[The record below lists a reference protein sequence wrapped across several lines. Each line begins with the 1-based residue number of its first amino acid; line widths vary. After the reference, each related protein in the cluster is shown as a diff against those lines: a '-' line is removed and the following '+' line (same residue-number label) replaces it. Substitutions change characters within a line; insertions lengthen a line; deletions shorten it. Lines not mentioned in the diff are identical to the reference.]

1 MGAPRSALTEVAQTL
16 RVQSFEGR
24 VVPSAIARAP
34 LVPVAAALQEAARKL
49 AARQQLDTVIVLL
62 ENDQVVVAV
71 QQADSATLARFGG
84 SPRAGRPTHV
94 GLQTPIDRVARWSPD
109 EPLPQAHR
117 AMVLDRSAYPW
128 AVSGSVVELQ
138 MEHAIWTSAVREAL
152 RSQADGRSPLDQ
164 ASIDLAV
171 LSGRAARTIGRPIQA
186 ALLLINTLEPGGVTQ
201 LALDAPSALAMSGA
215 LLAAETPVAVESS
228 LLHLGVCVAPHGQ
241 AKAGAPALVVD
252 VRPKSGASIE
262 REVSAGAMDVI
273 QWTPGVP
280 AEVRIWPQP
289 KFDIG
294 LGYGRPAQ
302 LKELIDPGVVGLIID
317 TRGRPLGWPDDPA
330 ERRARVEQ
338 YHRSLNAYPA
348 SGATPLEAARAG

>member
-1 MGAPRSALTEVAQTL
+1 M
-16 RVQSFEGR
+16 
-24 VVPSAIARAP
+24 VPSAIARAP
-34 LVPVAAALQEAARKL
+34 LVPVAAALQGAARKL
-49 AARQQLDTVIVLL
+49 AARQRLDTVIVSL
-62 ENDQVVVAV
+62 ENDQVIVAA

-84 SPRAGRPTHV
+84 SPRAGRPPHV

-152 RSQADGRSPLDQ
+152 RSPADGRSPLDQ

-228 LLHLGVCVAPHGQ
+228 LLHLGVSVAPRGQ

-317 TRGRPLGWPDDPA
+317 TRGRPLGSPDDPD

-348 SGATPLEAARAG
+348 SGAAPLEAARAG